1 MRLLS
6 MNQGVYRR
14 KEAHMKGTLI
24 IAMLIAMLVTGWLV
38 IKNMTTENVDG
49 LDRMETV
56 QKAKDTAGVV
66 DDALK
71 KMKKAME

>member
-1 MRLLS
+1 
-6 MNQGVYRR
+6 
-14 KEAHMKGTLI
+14 MKGTLI
-24 IAMLIAMLVTGWLV
+24 IVMLIAMLITGYLV

-49 LDRMETV
+49 VDKMETL
-56 QKAKDTAGVV
+56 QKAKDTVTVA